1 MGLVSKSIRANYLN
15 GQAGLFKLVRVS
27 TRVMRLKEKP
37 DVSTNDEILFPEVEK
52 GSKPLISKIIP
63 SSHIF
68 SLLQLA

>member
-37 DVSTNDEILFPEVEK
+37 DISTKEEILYSRGRK
-52 GSKPLISKIIP
+52 GLKPSY
-63 SSHIF
+63 
-68 SLLQLA
+68 

>member
-37 DVSTNDEILFPEVEK
+37 DVSTNDEILFFQKPERAQN
-52 GSKPLISKIIP
+52 
-63 SSHIF
+63 H
-68 SLLQLA
+68 LLAK

>member
-37 DVSTNDEILFPEVEK
+37 DVSTNDGILLFSRSRK
-52 GSKPLISKIIP
+52 GLKTSY
-63 SSHIF
+63 
-68 SLLQLA
+68 

>member
-37 DVSTNDEILFPEVEK
+37 DVTTNDEILFSRSRK
-52 GSKPLISKIIP
+52 GLKTSY
-63 SSHIF
+63 
-68 SLLQLA
+68 